1 MKIFLSV
8 GHSIL
13 KNGNVTSADGRSMGG
28 CLEYAFCKELA
39 PYVKKYLERAGHNVT
54 MVICPEGKFAVSN
67 DEMRYKLNIENNGDF
82 DLAVELHLN
91 AFNGQAFGSEVYYM
105 SGAGKKYADA
115 VVSKLGTVFHNRGSV
130 ENPHLYMLN
139 KTKATAILVEIFFC
153 DNSSDYQKALNAG
166 FDNLGRKIAEGIH
179 GSTIKTDGE
188 VDASKLYYVQVG
200 AFKNHANALKALE
213 DAKKKG
219 FKDAFIKE
227 F

>member
-13 KNGNVTSADGRSMGG
+13 KNGNCTSADGRAQGG

-39 PYVKKYLERAGHNVT
+39 PYIKKYLERVGHKVT
-54 MVICPEGKFAVSN
+54 MVICPEGKLAVSN
-67 DEMRYKLNIENNGDF
+67 DEKNYKLNIENNGDF

-91 AFNGQAFGSEVYYM
+91 AFNGQAYGSEVYYM
-105 SGAGKKYADA
+105 SEVGKRYADA

-139 KTKATAILVEIFFC
+139 KTKAPAILIESFFC
-153 DNSSDYQKALNAG
+153 DNKSDYEKAKQAG
-166 FDNLGRKIAEGIH
+166 FDRLGRKIAEGIH
-179 GSTIKTDGE
+179 GSTIKTDDE
-188 VDASKLYYVQVG
+188 VEDAKIYYVQVG
-200 AFKNHANALKALE
+200 AYRVKANAEKALE
-213 DAKKKG
+213 DVKKKG
-219 FKDAFIKE
+219 FKDAFIKV